1 MVNRMFPCFQMMIV
15 SSTPMA
21 MGQTRAQLLVL
32 HNHHD
37 SSPARLKNQRGRTPA
52 TKDLG
57 KFIELGGDLPI
68 SSNIFTQL
76 PCLHRSRWLFT
87 VPLCTGDPTKP
98 TAKPTGHHRF
108 YAWGW
113 FTNLKC
119 LVTKV
124 VISHNPCLAMS
135 ILKTLNWHWSSVVQ
149 LSRRVTCWG
158 EPVLQ
163 LASLCQQLSRVLRH
177 STTQF
182 EEGLILN
189 HWQLLA
195 TSIILNHS
203 CVEIKEYEFMDV
215 ALSRSTVPQ
224 IRSEISQDLDGD
236 GPEPQKSGETVGT
249 LLHLPP
255 WRSFKAMFE
264 NLMRI

>member
-1 MVNRMFPCFQMMIV
+1 MIPV
-15 SSTPMA
+15 RRA
-21 MGQTRAQLLVL
+21 LRTRGAE
-32 HNHHD
+32 
-37 SSPARLKNQRGRTPA
+37 RLPPRTWENSLNSA
-52 TKDLG
+52 
-57 KFIELGGDLPI
+57 GDLPI

-98 TAKPTGHHRF
+98 TAKPAGHHRF

-135 ILKTLNWHWSSVVQ
+135 ILKTLNWHWSNVVQ

-203 CVEIKEYEFMDV
+203 ESFLCWN
-215 ALSRSTVPQ
+215 Q
-224 IRSEISQDLDGD
+224 GIRIHGRGFVQYGTRYPKFDLKSPKTWTATAPSPRNLGK
-236 GPEPQKSGETVGT
+236 PWEPYFIF
-249 LLHLPP
+249 HLEDPL
-255 WRSFKAMFE
+255 RLCLK
-264 NLMRI
+264 I

>member
-1 MVNRMFPCFQMMIV
+1 MIPV
-15 SSTPMA
+15 RRA
-21 MGQTRAQLLVL
+21 LRTRGAE
-32 HNHHD
+32 
-37 SSPARLKNQRGRTPA
+37 RLPPRTWENSLNSA
-52 TKDLG
+52 
-57 KFIELGGDLPI
+57 GDLPI

-135 ILKTLNWHWSSVVQ
+135 ILKTLNWHWSNVVQ

-203 CVEIKEYEFMDV
+203 ESEIKEYEFMDV
-215 ALSRSTVPQ
+215 ALSSTVPGTPNS
-224 IRSEISQDLDGD
+224 IWNLPRLGRRRPRAPEIWGNRGNLTS
-236 GPEPQKSGETVGT
+236 SST
-249 LLHLPP
+249 LKIL
-255 WRSFKAMFE
+255 
-264 NLMRI
+264 